1 MDLSKLKTFVN
12 DFLNMILMMELKFQ
26 RVEDFY
32 WEKGG
37 NAGYTHSFPAYFSKY
52 GFQMGFLYGQ

>member
-37 NAGYTHSFPAYFSKY
+37 NAGYTHSFPAYFS
-52 GFQMGFLYGQ
+52 